1 MTGEGIPY
9 RSFSLN
15 YPPYADPTNEKYR
28 AHLKKI
34 LHYLLSDEEGC
45 MNCDGFKLDYSL
57 IMPYGKSAKSA
68 GGKYGAQMTKEL
80 YNLIYSTAK
89 EIKPDALINASPC
102 HPYFD
107 EVCDQARLH
116 DYSWDLRNET
126 ETMGLRAKRFEA
138 AMPGVLTIRTP

>member
-1 MTGEGIPY
+1 
-9 RSFSLN
+9 
-15 YPPYADPTNEKYR
+15 
-28 AHLKKI
+28 
-34 LHYLLSDEEGC
+34 

-102 HPYFD
+102 
-107 EVCDQARLH
+107 LI
-116 DYSWDLRNET
+116 LT
-126 ETMGLRAKRFEA
+126 RFA
-138 AMPGVLTIRTP
+138 IRRVSTTIRGICATKRRRWV